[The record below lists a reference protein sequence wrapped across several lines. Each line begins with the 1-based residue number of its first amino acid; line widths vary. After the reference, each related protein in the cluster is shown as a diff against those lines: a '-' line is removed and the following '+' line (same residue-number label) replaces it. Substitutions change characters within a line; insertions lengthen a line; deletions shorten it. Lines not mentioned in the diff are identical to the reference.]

1 MTTHTENCP
10 SHAARRTVGRVS
22 PDTLARWALV
32 RQIAELEEM
41 LADNACGMD
50 GDVPHLWIEQA
61 RQTLAAKRAVLRM
74 I

>member
-1 MTTHTENCP
+1 MNTHAETRFPNT
-10 SHAARRTVGRVS
+10 ARRTVGRVS

-41 LADNACGMD
+41 LADSACGID
-50 GDVPHLWIEQA
+50 RDVPYLWVEQA
-61 RQTLAAKRAVLRM
+61 RRTLAAKRAVLRM